1 MKKHLVPTFVAAA
14 AVDALGTGLYLT
26 IYATF
31 AVQVIG
37 LSVGQAGAVLSVAGL
52 VGLLGA
58 LPVVALLDRI
68 QPYRLLICIYIVRAA
83 GYAVIALG
91 RSELVFIVATPLV
104 GIFDRASGPTMQAVI
119 ADGFTHESRTAALV
133 RLRSWRNVGFV
144 CGALVGTLVFIA
156 PDRLAY
162 NFAILFDSLSFVA
175 AAAGFA
181 SVARSAPGTP
191 RGARQQRRGMR
202 DAIRNR
208 RYLTLA
214 GLHGM
219 LGVHG
224 TLLTFALPLWIT
236 ERTRAP
242 HWVIPVLI
250 ACNCCLAIAFQR
262 RASRGSEKLG
272 VALAISVRA
281 GLALVLCTA
290 TLVLAHW
297 LTAWAAV
304 VFLAAAV
311 SLITFAE
318 IWQAAGAATLSLDL
332 APQATRG
339 SHLSVFGFFGNLQ
352 GVVMPFILAT
362 CIASGGIIGMALF
375 GVAMAVTAGLV
386 ALVRLPPQDDA
397 TPMSSATPAIGDT
410 ARTGLA
416 RSP

>member
-1 MKKHLVPTFVAAA
+1 MKKHLVPAFVAAA
-14 AVDALGTGLYLT
+14 TVDALGTGLYLT

-37 LSVGQAGAVLSVAGL
+37 LSAGQAGAVLSVAGL
-52 VGLLGA
+52 VGLVGA

-68 QPYRLLICIYIVRAA
+68 RPYRLLICIYIVRAA

-91 RSELVFIVATPLV
+91 RSELVFVVATPLV
-104 GIFDRASGPTMQAVI
+104 GIFDRASGPAMQAVI
-119 ADGFTHESRTAALV
+119 AEGFTQESRTAALV
-133 RLRSWRNVGFV
+133 RLRSWRNAGFV
-144 CGALVGTLVFIA
+144 CGALAGTVVFA
-156 PDRLAY
+156 VPDQVAY
-162 NFAILFDSLSFVA
+162 SLAILFNSLSFVA

-181 SVARSAPGTP
+181 SVAKGASSTP
-191 RGARQQRRGMR
+191 RGARQQRQGMR

-208 RYLTLA
+208 RYVALA

-219 LGVHG
+219 LAVHG

-242 HWVIPVLI
+242 HWVIPALI

-262 RASRGSEKLG
+262 QASRGSEKLG

-281 GLALVLCTA
+281 GLALVLCVA

-304 VFLAAAV
+304 VSLVAAV
-311 SLITFAE
+311 ALITLAE
-318 IWQAAGAATLSLDL
+318 IWQAASAATLSLDL

-352 GVVMPFILAT
+352 SVVMPFILAI
-362 CIASGGIIGMALF
+362 CIASGGIGMILF
-375 GVAMAVTAGLV
+375 GVAMAATAGLV
-386 ALVRLPPQDDA
+386 ALVRLPPQDDV
-397 TPMSSATPAIGDT
+397 TPMSSGTPTIGDT
-410 ARTGLA
+410 ARTG
-416 RSP
+416 